1 MCPLIALCIRSA
13 ARRNDQHRPTV
24 VWLTRAP
31 RPTPLQE
38 RATRPTAAV
47 PTPELLL
54 PDTLPHARVLRSEL
68 RLHIQLGL
76 ALALHGVVPAPPLPL
91 PLLLAE
97 IVAEDGLLRAA
108 AHHLGH
114 A

>member
-1 MCPLIALCIRSA
+1 M
-13 ARRNDQHRPTV
+13 
-24 VWLTRAP
+24 
-31 RPTPLQE
+31 
-38 RATRPTAAV
+38 
-47 PTPELLL
+47 
-54 PDTLPHARVLRSEL
+54 
-68 RLHIQLGL
+68 IQLGL

-91 PLLLAE
+91 LLLLAE